1 MMNSNAVR
9 WPNSLWAAVTPSGP
23 DCPELTG
30 AQQADVVIIGGG
42 FTGLS
47 TALHLR
53 EANVDVA
60 IVEAAEPGWGA
71 SGRNNGQV
79 IPTLSR
85 PDPDDIIARH
95 GAAGE
100 RFVAMLRD
108 SAADLFDVVRRYNI
122 EAEQEQAGWVQ
133 PVHSPGRIKIAERR
147 VQQWSK
153 FGAPVEL
160 LSRDQTRDMLGS
172 DAWYSGFWNRT
183 GGHVNPLALA
193 RGLARTVLG
202 LGARI
207 YARSPATSFERRG
220 DRWVVRTEKG
230 EISGRALVVAT
241 NAYSGEFAK
250 SLVPDIATEVMPVL
264 SWQMATQPLSD
275 NVRKTIIPAR
285 QAMSDTHGELY
296 FARYDAR
303 NRLVTG
309 GAVLGPG
316 DKTGRLKARVTER
329 LQRLWPQIGD
339 VSFDYVWNGYVGMT
353 ADFLP
358 RMHRLGPNAYG
369 WTGCNGRAVALTIP
383 LGRELAR
390 AVQGVPESEL
400 ALPFSEPVQYMAHGL
415 LRKLA
420 PWMLVLYRRRDA
432 QELVKG
438 DRFELLRWA
447 EYFLASRRSR

>member
-1 MMNSNAVR
+1 MNSVEVR
-9 WPNSLWAAVTPSGP
+9 WPPSLWAAATPPGP
-23 DCPELTG
+23 DLPELTG
-30 AQQADVVIIGGG
+30 TQQADVVVIGAG

-53 EANVDVA
+53 EAGVDVA

-95 GAAGE
+95 GAVGE
-100 RFVAMLRD
+100 RFVGLLRD
-108 SAADLFDVVRRYNI
+108 SASTLFDVARRYKI

-147 VQQWSK
+147 VRQWSK
-153 FGAPVEL
+153 LGAPVEL
-160 LSRDQTRDMLGS
+160 LSREQARDMTGS
-172 DAWYSGFWNRT
+172 DAWHGGFWNKT
-183 GGHVNPLALA
+183 GGHINPLALA
-193 RGLARTVLG
+193 RGLAHTALG

-207 YARSPATSFERRG
+207 YARSPAVSFERRG
-220 DRWVVRTEKG
+220 DRWVVKTETG

-241 NAYSGEFAK
+241 NAYSGEFSK
-250 SLVPDIATEVMPVL
+250 SLVPQIANEVMPVL

-275 NVRKTIIPAR
+275 NVRKTIMPGR
-285 QAMSDTHGELY
+285 QALSDTHGELY

-309 GAVLGPG
+309 GAVIGPG
-316 DKTGRLKARVTER
+316 NKPERLKARVTER

-353 ADFLP
+353 TDFLP
-358 RMHRLGPNAYG
+358 RIHKLGPNAYG
-369 WTGCNGRAVALTIP
+369 WTGCNGRAVALTIA
-383 LGRELAR
+383 LGDQLSK
-390 AVQGVPESEL
+390 AVRGVPDHEL
-400 ALPFSEPVQYMAHGL
+400 ALPFTEPVPIAAHGL

-420 PWMLVLYRRRDA
+420 PLMLLVYRRRDA
-432 QELVKG
+432 REMG
-438 DRFELLRWA
+438 
-447 EYFLASRRSR
+447 

>member
-1 MMNSNAVR
+1 MDTTNVR
-9 WPNSLWAAVTPSGP
+9 WPDSLWAAVTPQEP
-23 DCPELTG
+23 ELPELTG
-30 AQQADVVIIGGG
+30 TQQADVIVIGAG

-53 EANVDVA
+53 ESGIDVA
-60 IVEAAEPGWGA
+60 VVEAAEPGWGA

-85 PDPDDIIARH
+85 PDPEDIIAKH
-95 GAAGE
+95 GATGE

-108 SAADLFDVVRRYNI
+108 SASTLFDVVQKYKI
-122 EAEQEQAGWVQ
+122 EAEQEQSGWVQ

-147 VQQWSK
+147 VKQWSK
-153 FGAPVEL
+153 FGAPVGL
-160 LSRDQTRDMLGS
+160 LSRDEVRDMTGS
-172 DAWYSGFWNRT
+172 DAWYGGFWNKT

-193 RGLARTVLG
+193 RGLARAALG

-207 YARSPATSFERRG
+207 YARSPAISFERRN
-220 DRWVVRTEKG
+220 DKWIVKTEKG

-241 NAYSGEFAK
+241 NAYSGEFSK
-250 SLVPDIATEVMPVL
+250 SLVPEIATEVMPVL
-264 SWQMATQPLSD
+264 SWQMSTQPLSD
-275 NVRKTIIPAR
+275 NVRKTIIPGR
-285 QAMSDTHGELY
+285 QAVSDTHGELY

-303 NRLVTG
+303 NRLITG

-316 DKTGRLKARVTER
+316 NKVERIKARVTER

-339 VSFDYVWNGYVGMT
+339 IKFDYVWNGYVGMT

-358 RMHRLGPNAYG
+358 RIHRLGPNAYG

-383 LGRELAR
+383 LGRELAK

-400 ALPFSEPVQYMAHGL
+400 ALPFTEPVTYVAHGL
-415 LRKLA
+415 LRRIA
-420 PWMLVLYRRRDA
+420 PWMLLLYRQRDA
-432 QELVKG
+432 QELGKG
-438 DRFELLRWA
+438 NSFELLPWA
-447 EYFLASRRSR
+447 ERILATRRR

>member
-1 MMNSNAVR
+1 MDTTNVR
-9 WPNSLWAAVTPSGP
+9 WPDSLWAAVTPQEP
-23 DCPELTG
+23 ELPELTG
-30 AQQADVVIIGGG
+30 TQQADVIVIGAG

-53 EANVDVA
+53 ESGIDVA
-60 IVEAAEPGWGA
+60 VVEAAEPGWGA

-85 PDPDDIIARH
+85 PDPEDIIAKH
-95 GAAGE
+95 GATGE

-108 SAADLFDVVRRYNI
+108 SASTLFDVVQKYKI
-122 EAEQEQAGWVQ
+122 EAEQEQSGWVQ

-147 VQQWSK
+147 VKQWSK
-153 FGAPVEL
+153 FGAPVGL
-160 LSRDQTRDMLGS
+160 LSRDEVRDMTGS
-172 DAWYSGFWNRT
+172 DAWYGGFWNKT

-193 RGLARTVLG
+193 RGLARAALG

-207 YARSPATSFERRG
+207 YARSPAISFERR
-220 DRWVVRTEKG
+220 DDKWIVKTEKG

-241 NAYSGEFAK
+241 NAYSGEFSK
-250 SLVPDIATEVMPVL
+250 SLVPEIATEVMPVL
-264 SWQMATQPLSD
+264 SWQMSTQPLSD
-275 NVRKTIIPAR
+275 NVRKTIIPGR
-285 QAMSDTHGELY
+285 QAVSDTHGELY

-303 NRLVTG
+303 NRLITG

-316 DKTGRLKARVTER
+316 NKVERIKARVTER

-339 VSFDYVWNGYVGMT
+339 IKFDYVWNGYVGMT

-358 RMHRLGPNAYG
+358 RIHRLGPNAYG

-383 LGRELAR
+383 LGRELAK

-400 ALPFSEPVQYMAHGL
+400 ALPFTEPVTYVAHGL
-415 LRKLA
+415 LRRIA
-420 PWMLVLYRRRDA
+420 PWMLLLYRQRDA
-432 QELVKG
+432 QELGKG
-438 DRFELLRWA
+438 NSFELLPWA
-447 EYFLASRRSR
+447 ERILATRRR